1 MEYHHGDILLL
12 KKIITMMII
21 ATTVLTPTKI
31 TKITIIGLFSIV
43 TKYLVCIE
51 MILKVNFLIK
61 GKKLFVK
68 TNILL
73 LQNNSSLG
81 LLEKLKEKEYE
92 EGVHVKI

>member
-51 MILKVNFLIK
+51 MILKVNFFNK
-61 GKKLFVK
+61 RKKKKIV
-68 TNILL
+68 
-73 LQNNSSLG
+73 
-81 LLEKLKEKEYE
+81 EKLIFFYYRTT
-92 EGVHVKI
+92 VL